1 MDSCRGMDGVCGF
14 IGNGSNPSNI
24 SELRGLVGSNK
35 MILTP
40 GINLNSGE
48 ARMGQR
54 YGHPREAIAAGSDAV
69 IVGSGIIRNAEPL
82 AAAKKY
88 AEETSA

>member
-1 MDSCRGMDGVCGF
+1 
-14 IGNGSNPSNI
+14 
-24 SELRGLVGSNK
+24 
-35 MILTP
+35 
-40 GINLNSGE
+40 
-48 ARMGQR
+48 MGQR